1 MKHEIRIASPCSAD
15 WTRMVGDERVR
26 YCPECKLNVYNFSEM
41 SDSDIEKIVANRDGR
56 LCARFYQR
64 SDGTMLSRNCP
75 VGIRAVVRR
84 VSSFASAAL
93 AAVLSVHPAFAGAH
107 IATQDPTLL
116 QIQPAQT
123 GLSLEVVDVTGA
135 VISKAQVSVVNEKTK
150 VQVDGKT
157 DVRGRLRLADLPP
170 GTYEIS
176 VIVPGFKTFKQNH
189 ITVPARVPLK
199 VQVDAALMGEVVIVD
214 KSQPETETKDA
225 PVCKSLSKPPA
236 EKPK

>member
-15 WTRMVGDERVR
+15 WNRMFGDERVR
-26 YCPECKLNVYNFSEM
+26 YCPDCQLNVYNFLEM
-41 SDSDIEKIVANRDGR
+41 SDSDIEKIVADRDGR

-75 VGIRAVVRR
+75 VGIRAAVQR

-93 AAVLSVHPAFAGAH
+93 AAVLSVTPAFAGVR
-107 IATQDPTLL
+107 IATHDPTLL

-135 VISKAQVSVVNEKTK
+135 VISKAQVSVVNENTK
-150 VQVDGKT
+150 VHFDGKT
-157 DVRGRLRLADLPP
+157 DARGRLRLADLPS

-176 VIVPGFKTFKQNH
+176 VIVPGFKTFKQKH

-199 VQVDAALMGEVVIVD
+199 VQVDVATMGAVVIVEGPR
-214 KSQPETETKDA
+214 PESEDA
-225 PVCKSLSKPPA
+225 RVCKNLSEPTA
-236 EKPK
+236 EKAK